1 MAASIAMTQS
11 TILMVNMEV
20 HTVMTALIIRMPP
33 VPRYTMNTQ
42 TNEFAKAHL
51 VS

>member
-1 MAASIAMTQS
+1 MAASIVMIRL
-11 TILMVNMEV
+11 TIHTENMEV
-20 HTVMTALIIRMPP
+20 RTVMTALIIRMLP